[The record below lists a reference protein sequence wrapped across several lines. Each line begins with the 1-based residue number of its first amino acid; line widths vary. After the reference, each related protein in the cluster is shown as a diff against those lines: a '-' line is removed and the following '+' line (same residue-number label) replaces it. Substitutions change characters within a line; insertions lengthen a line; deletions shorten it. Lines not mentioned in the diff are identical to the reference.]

1 MSVHLGMHIRQI
13 TTGLAPKKPV
23 VTALHIFFLAIAL
36 VGVYEFISLNFV
48 GYMFGQVQFVF
59 IDTSKSAIFAAL
71 EYLSVMALFAEGGY
85 WLNKA
90 LIRNNNHKS
99 DQT

>member
-23 VTALHIFFLAIAL
+23 VTALHIFFVAIAL

-59 IDTSKSAIFAAL
+59 IDT
-71 EYLSVMALFAEGGY
+71 
-85 WLNKA
+85 
-90 LIRNNNHKS
+90 
-99 DQT
+99 